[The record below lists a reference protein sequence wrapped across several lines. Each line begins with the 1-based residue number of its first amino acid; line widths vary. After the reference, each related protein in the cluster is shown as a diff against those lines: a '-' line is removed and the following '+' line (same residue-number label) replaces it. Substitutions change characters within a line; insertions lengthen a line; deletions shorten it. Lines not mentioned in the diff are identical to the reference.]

1 MRHTGA
7 HPRSRGEHPLPIRY
21 YPPYQGSSPLAR
33 GTPGKISGIIASIG
47 LIPARAGN
55 TGGELFAGGGGGAHP
70 RSRGEHAGRASQTRA
85 QWGSSPLARGTPVC
99 QLCAELVQGLIPA
112 RAGNT
117 PRLQAALDAIRA
129 HPRSRGEH
137 NVSGVDKPNGWGSSP
152 LARGTRL
159 GCKVSGGSFGLI
171 PARAGNTARA
181 KGDKSE
187 NGAHPR
193 SRGEHSI
200 APVFDTV
207 RVGSSPLARGTR
219 SQPVPDGI
227 THGLIPARAG
237 NTRSS
242 WPARSCCGAHPR
254 SRGEHGLKKR
264 LGRLAAGSSPLARG
278 TRAVSAGGWF
288 FLGLIPARAGNT

>member
-1 MRHTGA
+1 MA
-7 HPRSRGEHPLPIRY
+7 SC
-21 YPPYQGSSPLAR
+21 SPV
-33 GTPGKISGIIASIG
+33 GVVG

-55 TGGELFAGGGGGAHP
+55 TRVVRL
-70 RSRGEHAGRASQTRA
+70 R
-85 QWGSSPLARGTPVC
+85 
-99 QLCAELVQGLIPA
+99 PA
-112 RAGNT
+112 LSG
-117 PRLQAALDAIRA
+117 A

-237 NTRSS
+237 NTGTGRGSS
-242 WPARSCCGAHPR
+242 GGCGGSSPLARGTLAGKGFGVSRPGLIPARAGNTAWFLRITKSGGAHPR
-254 SRGEHGLKKR
+254 SRGEHACKNLRTPSR
-264 LGRLAAGSSPLARG
+264 LGSSPLARG
-278 TRAVSAGGWF
+278 TLVPGNHLVDGV
-288 FLGLIPARAGNT
+288 GLIPARAGNTFATVGVGSGARAHPRSRGEHCQSRQLWQLAMGSSPLARGTQPRG